1 MSRVELVKAS
11 WSGVRFEGSQLGEA
25 LIEGGRLE
33 LRFDG
38 STVDSLDCER
48 AEATVEG
55 DESTIDLWDLE
66 RATIRCTAG
75 RELVVKELLMRA
87 STLTLEEGDGHRAVP
102 SVFGRAKVADSCLKI
117 LGSVAPR
124 ILEAVGSLIVY
135 GATENVAGD
144 WRIRKSV
151 LLVSSGPAWNS
162 ECEDPLDTGVS
173 IDRWSVVLAPEGVPQ
188 SLLESAAGTF
198 GAIAPELGP
207 ETLVPARSWGVV
219 EGGGVLDALGVSSRE
234 PGCRAGGLL
243 VVSKQR
249 YRELLAGDLDAVGE
263 LRKLAVRSLD
273 MADPKSA
280 KRIDRLRRR
289 ARTQHKALLERE
301 WPDFED
307 YAATWG

>member
-1 MSRVELVKAS
+1 MFDDPVEDEVLYFLGGFSPREDRVGRQLWKAYRDTDEERLVRRRNLLVAYLHTAPAHSGRRIENVDAFDAEFGRLRFARTTLREVTWREVAMSRVELVKAS

-102 SVFGRAKVADSCLKI
+102 SVFGRAKVADSCLKV

-144 WRIRKSV
+144 WRLS
-151 LLVSSGPAWNS
+151 
-162 ECEDPLDTGVS
+162 
-173 IDRWSVVLAPEGVPQ
+173 
-188 SLLESAAGTF
+188 
-198 GAIAPELGP
+198 
-207 ETLVPARSWGVV
+207 
-219 EGGGVLDALGVSSRE
+219 
-234 PGCRAGGLL
+234 
-243 VVSKQR
+243 
-249 YRELLAGDLDAVGE
+249 
-263 LRKLAVRSLD
+263 
-273 MADPKSA
+273 
-280 KRIDRLRRR
+280 
-289 ARTQHKALLERE
+289 
-301 WPDFED
+301 
-307 YAATWG
+307 